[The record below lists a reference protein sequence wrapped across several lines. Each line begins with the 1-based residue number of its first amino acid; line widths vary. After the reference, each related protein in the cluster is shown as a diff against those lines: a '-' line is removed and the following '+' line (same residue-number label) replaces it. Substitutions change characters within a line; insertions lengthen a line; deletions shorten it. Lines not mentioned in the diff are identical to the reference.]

1 MKSFKV
7 RFNLGRGK
15 NFMKWKVQYPDGK
28 VEYHSPTDIQLVMHL
43 CHLKNQKKTAQKIFD
58 GGEKVVCAW
67 VLCKELTIAW
77 SSNFVQADITGE
89 RVSYNPRVT
98 PHWMLDGEN
107 VDGMSVDKLVTVD
120 YGIYKI

>member
-1 MKSFKV
+1 MKSIKV

-28 VEYHSPTDIQLVMHL
+28 IEYHLPSEVQLLMHE
-43 CHLKNQKKTAQKIFD
+43 CILKNQKKTAQKIFD

-98 PHWMLDGEN
+98 PHWMLNGEN
-107 VDGMSVDKLVTVD
+107 ADGLPVDTLVTVD